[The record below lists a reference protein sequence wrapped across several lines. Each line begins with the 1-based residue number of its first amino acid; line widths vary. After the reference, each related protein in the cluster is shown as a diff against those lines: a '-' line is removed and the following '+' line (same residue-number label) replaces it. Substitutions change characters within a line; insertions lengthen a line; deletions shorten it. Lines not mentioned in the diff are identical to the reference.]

1 MELPSIAAKSDIEVE
16 FINDQVVTHLIIDE
30 TLPSKYESAK
40 NKSKNYTFILKNMY
54 CFHKIKTKSF
64 CRKSFNQKKKIC

>member
-30 TLPSKYESAK
+30 TLLSKYESAK
-40 NKSKNYTFILKNMY
+40 NKSKNNTFI
-54 CFHKIKTKSF
+54 
-64 CRKSFNQKKKIC
+64 